1 MSKLTLPTLY
11 KRTVTGA
18 IQEWTIYAED
28 GKHWSISGQ
37 YEGKKVIAAPS
48 VCKPK
53 NVGKKNATTAEEQA
67 EFEARAKWQKK
78 IDEGYSKT
86 LEDVDK
92 VREVRVEPMLAKN
105 FKDFK
110 NKLTFPVYSQP
121 KLDGLRCIMTRNGAM
136 SRKWKPFVTLGHIS
150 EVLSPLFEKY
160 PDIEAFDGEM
170 YSHDLKDQFEEIVS
184 IVKQPRATP
193 EDLEKAKRCV
203 QYHIYDYIDKE
214 GLSFK
219 ERTTR
224 LQQYLAEVNSEY
236 LVNVETS
243 LVESEKEL
251 YDIYLEYIVR
261 GYEGQMV
268 RSADAPYEHKRTH
281 HLLKRK
287 DFIDEEFKI
296 VGYKEGNG
304 SRQGCVVLRC
314 LTSDGKEFD
323 SVPKGGVEYLQ
334 RIWKRREELVGL
346 TATIKFQSFSK
357 DGIPRFNNTIK
368 FRNNDLEEV
377 VF

>member
-1 MSKLTLPTLY
+1 MTKLQLPTLY

-37 YEGKKVIAAPS
+37 IDGKKVTAAPS
-48 VCKPK
+48 ICQSK
-53 NVGKKNATTAEEQA
+53 NVGRKNETTAIEQA
-67 EFEARAKWQKK
+67 ELEAKAKWQKK
-78 IDEGYSKT
+78 IDEGYS
-86 LEDVDK
+86 ESIENIDK
-92 VREVRVEPMLAKN
+92 VREIRVEPMLAKDY
-105 FKDFK
+105 KDHK
-110 NKLTFPVYSQP
+110 NKLKFPLYSQP
-121 KLDGLRCIMTRNGAM
+121 KLDGLRCIITSDAAM
-136 SRKWKPFVTLGHIS
+136 SRKWKPFVTLDHVR
-150 EVLSPLFEKY
+150 EALQPLFKKY
-160 PDIEAFDGEM
+160 PNIVAFDGEM

-184 IVKQPRATP
+184 IVKQPKATS
-193 EDLEKAKRCV
+193 DDIEKAKRYV
-203 QYHIYDYIDKE
+203 QYHIYDYVDTESI
-214 GLSFK
+214 SFAD
-219 ERTTR
+219 RTER
-224 LQQYLAEVNSEY
+224 LQRYLSEITSEY
-236 LVNVETS
+236 ITTVKTS
-243 LVESEKEL
+243 LVESEQEL
-251 YDIYLEYIVR
+251 YDVYLEYIVL

-268 RSADAPYEHKRTH
+268 RSASAPYQHKRTDS
-281 HLLKRK
+281 LLKRK

-314 LTSDGKEFD
+314 LTAEGKEFD

-334 RIWKRREELVGL
+334 RIWQRREELVNL
-346 TATIKFQSFSK
+346 TATIKFQCWSK